1 MATRMEIGP
10 YSAYAIAV
18 AAGFKGSE
26 EEWLKSLVGPQGLKG
41 ETGDAGPQGIQGE
54 QGPQGA
60 SITGAELDENGHLMV
75 TIYDPADEGTKTV
88 DAGAVGT
95 SAAVTAALQQIQ
107 TAGTNAVQTV
117 NETGEG
123 ILSGAQEAASA
134 ASQSAQNAAAG
145 AQTAGAAAESAGAD
159 ASAAEEAAEA
169 ASAAQEAAQQARQG
183 AETAQEAAETAA
195 VEAVSAAGE
204 LDASIIVAEA
214 SGDVIRVDDSAEAK
228 LRGLRIYGKSVQ
240 DGVPTPDSPVEIE
253 SAGNEGSITVNIT
266 GENICPVSNGKWA
279 ISLNTHVTAG
289 VTYTL
294 CAKATDPNSNLGFNL
309 QIRGTNNNQGALL
322 QQIGG
327 QNISNGHVTFTPQ
340 VSGWM
345 YINCFTAEQTWS
357 DIAVYVGTVNEYK
370 YIPYSGQAFTYSI
383 QSGLMGIMQYGPMAG
398 VTAVN
403 YTDSDGNNWITDEVD
418 FTIGKFVK
426 HIQSVTLDGT
436 QYVQKE
442 TDGFGISTGLS
453 QTYYNAAIS
462 EYFNFQDTS
471 KVQLLES
478 GWMRIFDPDGKWS
491 SVEDFKA
498 WLSETTPVVY
508 AVFATPIETD
518 LTPEQ
523 LTAYAS
529 LTTYKPNTTVTTDS
543 SPAAG
548 VSVDYVADPKA
559 YIDNKFSALEA
570 LQAQVDALIG
580 ADSGT

>member
-1 MATRMEIGP
+1 MAQAYSGKPPVITDDIWYVWDAETDAYLSTGKPSRGEQGLTGP
-10 YSAYAIAV
+10 QGAAGPKGDTGE
-18 AAGFKGSE
+18 AAGFGVPVATVENS
-26 EEWLKSLVGPQGLKG
+26 VGVPEVTVSASGPDTAKVFSFAFSGIKG
-41 ETGDAGPQGIQGE
+41 ETGA

-60 SITGAELDENGHLMV
+60 KGEPGAG
-75 TIYDPADEGTKTV
+75 
-88 DAGAVGT
+88 VG
-95 SAAVTAALQQIQ
+95 SVVR
-107 TAGTNAVQTV
+107 TAGN
-117 NETGEG
+117 G
-123 ILSGAQEAASA
+123 
-134 ASQSAQNAAAG
+134 AAG
-145 AQTAGAAAESAGAD
+145 TTDTYTMYNDKGEEIGSFEVHQGDDKRDGEPYPESII
-159 ASAAEEAAEA
+159 
-169 ASAAQEAAQQARQG
+169 
-183 AETAQEAAETAA
+183 ETA
-195 VEAVSAAGE
+195 
-204 LDASIIVAEA
+204 
-214 SGDVIRVDDSAEAK
+214 SGSVISVDDSAGVK
-228 LRGLRIYGKSVQ
+228 LKGLHLYGRSAQ
-240 DGVPTPDSPVEIE
+240 DGVPTPENPIEIE

-279 ISLNTHVTAG
+279 ILLNTHVTAG

-383 QSGLMGIMQYGPMAG
+383 QSGLMGIMRYGPMAG

-478 GWMRIFDPDGKWS
+478 GWMRIFDPDGKWD

-498 WLSETTPVVY
+498 WLSDTKPVIY
-508 AVFATPIETD
+508 AVLETPIETD
-518 LTPEQ
+518 LPEEVMDAYHQ
-523 LTAYAS
+523 LTMY
-529 LTTYKPNTTVTTDS
+529 YPNTTIMTDS
-543 SPAAG
+543 NPPAG
-548 VSVDYVADPKA
+548 ICVEYIADTKT
-559 YIDNKFSALEA
+559 YIDQKYND
-570 LQAQVDALIG
+570 LQKQLDILIG
-580 ADSGT
+580 AEA